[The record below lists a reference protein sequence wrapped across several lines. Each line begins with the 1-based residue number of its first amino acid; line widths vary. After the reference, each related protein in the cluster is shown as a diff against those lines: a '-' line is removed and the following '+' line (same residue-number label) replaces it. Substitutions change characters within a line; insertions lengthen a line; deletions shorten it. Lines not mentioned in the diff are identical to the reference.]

1 MSSPPPNVPIKF
13 RLRYEPDATPGRT
26 NDSSMIEESEFTDVP
41 GWMLLDLATRV
52 MRHHHGQFGGK
63 PTGTI
68 FIRGIATFPTGAT
81 IQHRKSIHTGDLEK
95 NQQALREMFLEV
107 REHIRARLARL
118 DQLDEGQKQ

>member
-1 MSSPPPNVPIKF
+1 VSSTPSSAPIKF
-13 RLRYEPDATPGRT
+13 RLRYEPDASATRP

-52 MRHHHGQFGGK
+52 MRHHHGLYGGK
-63 PTGTI
+63 PSGTI

-81 IQHRKSIHTGDLEK
+81 IQHRKSIHTSDLEK

-107 REHIRARLARL
+107 REHIRARLVRL
-118 DQLDEGQKQ
+118 DQLDAGQ

>member
-1 MSSPPPNVPIKF
+1 MNPPPNVPIKF
-13 RLRYEPDATPGRT
+13 RLRYEPDASVARP

-52 MRHHHGQFGGK
+52 MKHYHGQFGGK
-63 PTGTI
+63 PSGTI

-81 IQHRKSIHTGDLEK
+81 IQHRKSIHTKDLEQ

-107 REHIRARLARL
+107 REYIRARAARVGDL
-118 DQLDEGQKQ
+118 DAGQQQ